1 MLGTEL
7 LVGPRVRLSALTRAD
22 AAVVASWYEDA
33 EFLRLFDT
41 DPALPKTAEEI
52 ERMFDESR
60 RDSHAVMFGIRAVS
74 DGELIGIIGLDGIS
88 WNHHTASLGIGLGRA
103 FWDQG
108 LGGEAMRLM
117 LRFAFMELN
126 LHRVG
131 LTVFEYN
138 QRALALYKKL
148 GFVHEGTVREHL
160 LRDGRRYDMYQMGL
174 LASEWRAREQMDAPA
189 QPFGGA
195 A

>member
-7 LVGPRVRLSALTRAD
+7 LVGQRVRLSALTRAD
-22 AAVVASWYEDA
+22 AAVIASWYEDA

-52 ERMFDESR
+52 ERMFDEVR
-60 RDSHAVMFGIRAVS
+60 RDTHAVLFGIRAASGDDLV
-74 DGELIGIIGLDGIS
+74 GVIGLDGIS
-88 WNHHTASLGIGLGRA
+88 WNHHTASLSIGLGRA
-103 FWDQG
+103 YWNQG
-108 LGGEAMRLM
+108 LGAEAMRLM

-126 LHRVG
+126 LHRIG

-138 QRALALYKKL
+138 PRALALYKKL

-174 LASEWRAREQMDAPA
+174 LASEWRANEAAASAA
-189 QPFGGA
+189 QPTGGA
-195 A
+195 S